1 MSSKLNK
8 AIINTLVGRFSVY
21 IVQLILLM
29 SYARIFTPNE
39 FGLVA
44 SIVIVVVFF
53 QLLSDIGIG
62 PALINEKHVSS
73 SDISGAF
80 TFTLVLGLL
89 FSIFLYILSPKV
101 AYYYQNDIF
110 EVLIVLV
117 IPSVLFSCLSIV
129 PYTCVVKSLKFKTI
143 AIIEVIAHLASF
155 LLIILLLEKY
165 ENVYLLA
172 IKSSFYSAIRFLL
185 LYILSRTTTWGQ
197 PHLTTNFTIIYRIKK
212 FASYQFGFGI
222 INYFSRNTDNIL
234 IAKNLGSES
243 LGVYDQAYQ
252 LMKYPIQL
260 TSFAL
265 GSAIQPIL
273 SEHKNDLKYIE
284 NEHNK
289 LTQKLIA
296 LSVIIALGIH
306 YNSKLIVDTLL
317 GNNWG
322 LVIPIIEIFNYSI
335 PVQMI
340 SATCGGFFQSISR
353 ADLLFQAGVRGA
365 LIFISCIGF
374 SIIIF
379 KDVNSVAFAVS
390 ISFYLNYIS
399 IYYLLFRKG
408 FKGSI
413 RGFLKV
419 QLFVL
424 FKVLPYILITIFI
437 YELPIGLNHPLL
449 KGVVTTL
456 IPLFICHRVFINIFK
471 EKYKV

>member
-62 PALINEKHVSS
+62 PALINEKNVSR

-89 FSIFLYILSPKV
+89 LSIVLYLLSPKI
-101 AYYYQNDIF
+101 AYYYQDDIF

-129 PYTCVVKSLKFKTI
+129 PYTCVVKDLKFKSI
-143 AIIEVIAHLASF
+143 ATVETIAHLTSF
-155 LLIILLLEKY
+155 LLIMLLLEKY

-172 IKSSFYSAIRFLL
+172 IKNSFYSGIRFLV
-185 LYILSRTTTWGQ
+185 LYILSRSTTWGQ
-197 PHLTTNFTIIYRIKK
+197 AYLTTNLTIIYRIKK

-265 GSAIQPIL
+265 GSAIQPVL
-273 SEHKNDLKYIE
+273 SNHKNDLEYIE

-306 YNSKLIVDTLL
+306 FNSKLIVNILL
-317 GNNWG
+317 GGNWD

-340 SATCGGFFQSISR
+340 SATCGGFFQSIGR
-353 ADLLFQAGVRGA
+353 ADLLFSAGVRGA
-365 LIFISCIGF
+365 VIFIICIGI
-374 SIIIF
+374 SIVTF
-379 KDVNSVAFAVS
+379 KDVNSVAYAVS
-390 ISFYLNYIS
+390 ISFYLNYVS
-399 IYYLLFRKG
+399 IYYLLFKKG
-408 FKGSI
+408 FKGDI
-413 RGFLKV
+413 RRFLKV
-419 QLFVL
+419 QLFVVVKL
-424 FKVLPYILITIFI
+424 LPYILITIFI
-437 YELPIGLNHPLL
+437 YELPLGVNYPLVKGLVATVIPLL
-449 KGVVTTL
+449 
-456 IPLFICHRVFINIFK
+456 IFHRVFIKIFK
-471 EKYKV
+471 EQYRL